1 MNTYQEIV
9 NSVQANI
16 LVPVTQL
23 EEKNTLREKLDRELE
38 EFFAK
43 GGKPKVLAMGE
54 TEYRDGKVPVGRGNG
69 KEKKK
74 YTGVIQETPSE
85 LIVAKNKE
93 IRKVKPKRVVV
104 EKELVIDE
112 RIQALVKEQMAVLG
126 ELYSKF
132 KYGDKSRFGLQCGI
146 STATIDRARNGKKRI
161 SFERWELLKTFIEN
175 FKFSEKKEPK
185 PSKKRTYKRSESPEA
200 LRRMKVIELR
210 KDAEI
215 KGLSVFQAPCKK
227 HGWSDYYL
235 HGKQPARCAKCR
247 MDITKNHRELHK
259 DAVQK
264 DKDQRA
270 KYNKDKVLEAVKD
283 GKAIFTGL
291 CVRCGY
297 TDMKYSKTPNTIIG
311 YTYRCL
317 SCTRKAQIAYKERK
331 NAKA

>member
-16 LVPVTQL
+16 LVPVAQL

-43 GGKPKVLAMGE
+43 GGKVKPLAMGE
-54 TEYRDGKVPVGRGNG
+54 TEYRDGKIPTRN
-69 KEKKK
+69 KTKKTDEKYK
-74 YTGVIQETPSE
+74 GPILETPTE
-85 LIVAKNKE
+85 VIIAKNKA
-93 IRKVKPKRVVV
+93 IRKEKPKRVVV
-104 EKELVIDE
+104 EKELVINE
-112 RIQALVKEQMAVLG
+112 SIQALVKEQMTVLA

-132 KYGDKSRFGLQCGI
+132 KYGDKNRFSLQCGI
-146 STATIDRARNGKKRI
+146 ATATIDRARSGKKRI
-161 SFERWELLKTFIEN
+161 SFERWEKIKLIINDFA
-175 FKFSEKKEPK
+175 FSDGKLRK
-185 PSKKRTYKRSESPEA
+185 PRKRKYKRSESPEA

-270 KYNKDKVLEAVKD
+270 KYNKEKVLEAVKD

-317 SCTRKAQIAYKERK
+317 SCTRKAQTAYKERK